1 MQGESFQGE
10 SAMSASN
17 KRNHFGSTGW
27 LFSILALAAALV
39 FPGCATQSALTP
51 DQIAAVLSAPERSD
65 ADKAND
71 TRRKAH
77 DLLAFIDARPGMRVL
92 DVGSG
97 GGYTAE
103 LLARV
108 VGANGRVIAHNSPY
122 FMENLIKDRFAQR
135 LKSYSMSNLS
145 LSVQPFE
152 NPLPAD
158 VSKGSIDLV
167 TFLFVYHD
175 LGWAGVDRAQ
185 VNRAVFEALK
195 HGGYYVLAD
204 HSGRLGTGI
213 TESKSL
219 HRIEQ
224 ALLLQ
229 EVEAAGFKLV
239 AEGQFLRNPLDPRD
253 KSVFKPAQPND
264 EFVLKFQKP

>member
-1 MQGESFQGE
+1 MRLIGKRSG
-10 SAMSASN
+10 ASI
-17 KRNHFGSTGW
+17 SGW
-27 LFSILALAAALV
+27 LGLFLALVLA
-39 FPGCATQSALTP
+39 GCATQSPPLTP
-51 DQIAAVLSAPERSD
+51 NEITALLSAQDRSK

-71 TRRKAH
+71 SRRKAR
-77 DLLAFIDARPGMRVL
+77 DMLAFIDARPGMRVL

-103 LLARV
+103 LLARA
-108 VGANGRVIAHNSPY
+108 VGPGGRVYAHNSPY
-122 FMENLIKDRFAQR
+122 FMENLVKDGFAQR
-135 LKSYSMSNLS
+135 LKSYPLSNLS

-158 VSKGSIDLV
+158 VARGSIDLV
-167 TFLFVYHD
+167 TFMFVYHD
-175 LGWAGVDRAQ
+175 LGWAGADRAQ
-185 VNRAVFEALK
+185 LNRAVFEALK
-195 HGGYYVLAD
+195 PGGYYVLAD
-204 HSGRLGTGI
+204 HSGRPGTAL

-219 HRIEQ
+219 HRIEE
-224 ALLLQ
+224 ALLRR

-239 AEGQFLRNPLDPRD
+239 AEGGFLRNPADPRD

>member
-1 MQGESFQGE
+1 MKFISTY
-10 SAMSASN
+10 SDVSN
-17 KRNHFGSTGW
+17 LRWPG
-27 LFSILALAAALV
+27 LLLV
-39 FPGCATQSALTP
+39 LVLSGCATQSPPLTP
-51 DQIAAVLSAPERSD
+51 GQIAAVLSAPDRNE

-71 TRRKAH
+71 DRRKAREM
-77 DLLAFIDARPGMRVL
+77 LAFIDARPGMRIL
-92 DVGSG
+92 DMGSG
-97 GGYTAE
+97 GGYSAE

-108 VGANGRVIAHNSPY
+108 VGVGGRVYAHNSPY

-135 LKSYSMSNLS
+135 LKAYTMSNLL

-158 VSKGSIDLV
+158 VAKGSMDLV

-175 LGWAGVDRAQ
+175 LGWAGADRAQ

-195 HGGYYVLAD
+195 PGGYYVLAD
-204 HSGRLGTGI
+204 HSGRPGTGI

-219 HRIEQ
+219 HRVEET
-224 ALLLQ
+224 LLRR
-229 EVEAAGFKLV
+229 EVEAAGFRLV
-239 AEGQFLRNPLDPRD
+239 AEGGFLRNPADPRD

-264 EFVLKFQKP
+264 EFILKFQKP